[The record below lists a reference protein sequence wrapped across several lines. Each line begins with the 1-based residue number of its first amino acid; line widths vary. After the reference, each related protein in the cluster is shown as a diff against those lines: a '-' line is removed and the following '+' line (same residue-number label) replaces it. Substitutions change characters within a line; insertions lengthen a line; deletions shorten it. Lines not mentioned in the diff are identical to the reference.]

1 MRDLRVYVWV
11 EESREQRAESF
22 DIGFCLLPTAFIIYP
37 SLFALRSTLYA
48 LRYFSTTNNRPSLR
62 PNTSGKYCSFTN
74 AGITLK
80 RPTLV
85 ARMV

>member
-37 SLFALRSTLYA
+37 SLFALR
-48 LRYFSTTNNRPSLR
+48 YFSTTNNRPSLR